1 MKNDAMPV
9 LGMRQNTPPT
19 RRPCVARP
27 SAQINLNAAA
37 TAMTV
42 IAKLTHGPQ
51 SIAPAMTMI
60 AKIGK
65 NDLPSVCLVFEKK
78 TCARRPTFPSFPL
91 KFSSAS

>member
-1 MKNDAMPV
+1 MESDALPV
-9 LGMRQNTPPT
+9 LGMGENTPPT

-42 IAKLTHGPQ
+42 IARLTHGPQ
-51 SIAPAMTMI
+51 SIAPAMTVI

-78 TCARRPTFPSFPL
+78 RRAIDAPRCTLFH
-91 KFSSAS
+91 